1 MKALFVT
8 VLFAA
13 SLAAGFAL
21 GRVSHPADAA
31 APVSPEFERLERER
45 DEAVARAQRAEAAL
59 QSERRRRADAAAVDR
74 PADVAP
80 TPVPTASDTAP
91 GTAPAPTASEAERA
105 QQVRDLAAQI
115 DPAVERADGEKLLEL
130 LRRLSALAP
139 EGRTAAMGLAIKLN
153 DDVNGEG
160 LFRLDQ
166 YTFYTSLG
174 DTGVRTLMLWSLDN
188 PSPAAFRVLSAW
200 SLPWVIPKEQA
211 IETMGKSLAREKE
224 VTVQQALVVNLAQMN
239 DSRAESLLATILAD
253 PARDS
258 GVRAQIATSLATTTN
273 ADLARALETT
283 ANADPDDRV
292 RAAARAAIVA
302 RNPPVDGFLITIVF
316 PDGAATA
323 GGVRP
328 GDILVSYDGRSTR
341 DLKEIREL
349 IEAES
354 SAETANVVVLRD
366 GAEATLQ
373 VRRGRL
379 GIQGRAV
386 RRK

>member
-1 MKALFVT
+1 MKAP
-8 VLFAA
+8 FAA
-13 SLAAGFAL
+13 ALAVSTLVAGFAVGVAV
-21 GRVSHPADAA
+21 GRQRHSDE
-31 APVSPEFERLERER
+31 PVSATSAVEAVERER
-45 DEAVARAQRAEAAL
+45 DEALARAQRAETAL
-59 QSERRRRADAAAVDR
+59 QAERRKRADVPAAAR
-74 PADVAP
+74 PSDTVQPTATDPAPVAP
-80 TPVPTASDTAP
+80 ASTLSD
-91 GTAPAPTASEAERA
+91 SDRA

-115 DPAVERADGEKLLEL
+115 EPAVAHADGEKLLEL
-130 LRRLSALAP
+130 LRRLSALSP
-139 EGRTAAMGLAIKLN
+139 EGRTAAMELALKIN

-160 LFRLDQ
+160 LLRLDQ

-174 DTGVRTLMLWSLDN
+174 DTGVRTLMIWSLDN

-211 IETMGKSLAREKE
+211 IDTMGKSLVREKE

-253 PARDS
+253 PARDA

-283 ANADPDDRV
+283 ANTDPDDRV

-316 PDGAATA
+316 PDGAASA
-323 GGVRP
+323 GGIRP
-328 GDILVSYDGRSTR
+328 GDILISYDGHATR
-341 DLKEIREL
+341 DLKEVRDL
-349 IEAES
+349 IDAES
-354 SAETANVVVLRD
+354 SAENASAVVLRD
-366 GAEATLQ
+366 GIEVTLP